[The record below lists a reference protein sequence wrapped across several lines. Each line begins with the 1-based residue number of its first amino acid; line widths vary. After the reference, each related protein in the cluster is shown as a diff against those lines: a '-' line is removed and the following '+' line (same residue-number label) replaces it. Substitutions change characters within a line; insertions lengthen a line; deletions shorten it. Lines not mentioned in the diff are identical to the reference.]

1 MLVTILGSYAHAA
14 NPKLLNAQDNS
25 HDVIIY
31 DLKGRRL
38 SFIDEG
44 PKRGHEATERLK
56 QLAGG
61 GSLTGRPMRGN
72 PVTSRPTHTFVM
84 TTNNEPNLTDPA
96 LRARVRLI
104 PCNADEADV
113 RPARLALLGQA
124 LHTEAPGILA
134 AMMRETA
141 AYLADRDTASTAAAP
156 IIIRGAAQEI
166 AERQDP
172 TREWV
177 ETCTGPAAPGTP
189 GRVLYTSFAAW
200 HQNNPLYRRMSVPT
214 ETAFGRTLN
223 EMGFPAEKI
232 NKLSYRPLS
241 VLHGPGSPV
250 GPTPSPTAFMAPGS
264 SSTAASNARRER
276 VETGFAEGSQGQ
288 PSQYPPGRAATDG
301 AAPSS
306 PRCPP
311 RSARTARTWP
321 RPRAAWSGTRW
332 RAAARPRAPGGD
344 VPDLLQLGQRPRQV
358 LADQPPGQLAL
369 QGDRGEGCSRAGR
382 AGPGR
387 SAAVP

>member
-56 QLAGG
+56 QLTGG

-84 TTNNEPNLTDPA
+84 TTNNEPHLTDPA
-96 LRARVRLI
+96 IRARIRLI

-141 AYLADRDTASTAAAP
+141 AYLADRDSASAAAAP
-156 IIIRGAAQEI
+156 IAIRGLSQEI
-166 AERQDP
+166 AEKQDP
-172 TREWV
+172 AREWV
-177 ETCTGPAAPGTP
+177 ETCAVPADPGTP
-189 GRVLYTSFAAW
+189 GRALYTSFAAW

-214 ETAFGRTLN
+214 ENAFGRTLT
-223 EMGFPAEKI
+223 EMGYPPIKVAHKWHR
-232 NKLSYRPLS
+232 SLS
-241 VLHGPGSPV
+241 VLSGPAGVAPWEPVSDTHMTRGSNPQEAVKRDGGGLGGGLGRIPNDESARHKTPAHPAFFLLMGRMGRIITPLAQQKKSYIYLQVIQRKRRHQSAPPRKSLRKRRLTCTNKRV
-250 GPTPSPTAFMAPGS
+250 GSGIRKSAP
-264 SSTAASNARRER
+264 R
-276 VETGFAEGSQGQ
+276 
-288 PSQYPPGRAATDG
+288 
-301 AAPSS
+301 S
-306 PRCPP
+306 PRKSI
-311 RSARTARTWP
+311 SA
-321 RPRAAWSGTRW
+321 
-332 RAAARPRAPGGD
+332 
-344 VPDLLQLGQRPRQV
+344 V
-358 LADQPPGQLAL
+358 LFQA
-369 QGDRGEGCSRAGR
+369 
-382 AGPGR
+382 
-387 SAAVP
+387 